1 LSLRENSLVRPSGAP
16 SPHFAGRSENGGRLI
31 ANLKGSA
38 FAAGSRPGGRRAR
51 VRLPLIMSWVFVLL
65 AGVLVIGFFIKVGT
79 YQGIE
84 QLDRHS
90 GQKGD
95 GGPASRTAVS
105 TSTFS
110 GFDKNEQP
118 FQIAAAKAVRD
129 ASDPG
134 AVALEQVSGNVR
146 RDDGAVLNFS
156 ARQGRYMIKPKL
168 LTLTG
173 DVHLVSEG
181 RFVASLSQ
189 ADVDVD
195 NKGLVSNHPVVVQ
208 LTDGVIHAGTM
219 AVSDNGD
226 RVLFTGRVKA
236 HFGNN
241 GGKSDMQ

>member
-1 LSLRENSLVRPSGAP
+1 LREDSLVRPSGAP
-16 SPHFAGRSENGGRLI
+16 SPRLAGRSENGGRLI